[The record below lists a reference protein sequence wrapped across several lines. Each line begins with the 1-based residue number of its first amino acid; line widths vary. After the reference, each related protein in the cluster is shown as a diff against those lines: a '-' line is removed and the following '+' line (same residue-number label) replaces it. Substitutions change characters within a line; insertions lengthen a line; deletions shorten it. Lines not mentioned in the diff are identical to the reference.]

1 MGADPVAEA
10 LNRQADAVAEAEES
24 EDYGEEARG
33 EATVDALELLDAL
46 HVTLG
51 EPRDAILRWPWKWF
65 CAEWARLYPA
75 AARERARLERQREQ
89 EAFRALEQQWGKG
102 G

>member
-1 MGADPVAEA
+1 VAEA
-10 LNRQADAVAEAEES
+10 LIARAEAVEAQ
-24 EDYGEEARG
+24 DDFGEEPREG
-33 EATVDALELLDAL
+33 ATVDALELLDAL

-75 AARERARLERQREQ
+75 AAKERARLERQREQ
-89 EAFRALEQQWGKG
+89 EAFRALDAQWGTRG
-102 G
+102 